1 MTTES
6 AREEAFRLGEES
18 GLLAAI
24 RDEWDYMEEATIP
37 VGSMAAIERLIAL
50 ARQRPGWVW
59 VPEDATQAMCEA
71 VFDVRPSLANAVWHQ
86 MVRAA
91 PKPEE
96 GK

>member
-6 AREEAFRLGEES
+6 ARDEALRL
-18 GLLAAI
+18 A
-24 RDEWDYMEEATIP
+24 REAGFELP
-37 VGSMAAIERLIAL
+37 MPEMRLSNCMRLIAL

-91 PKPEE
+91 PKPGE